1 MGVETT
7 QRRPGRRPTM
17 REVAAVAGVSLS
29 TVSRVVNGGD
39 GVREDLVERVRDALD
54 QLGYRHNLAASA
66 LRSGQPTRSI
76 ALLVQD
82 LSNDYSAA
90 VLRAL
95 DDAAR
100 VRGVVVLSAS
110 LDEEEARERELVA
123 DLINRRV
130 DGLVM
135 MPTSE
140 SQAYLQPDVRAGF
153 AVVTIDRPARHVA
166 ADSVLVANTGGAYAA
181 TRPLLAYGHRRIA
194 LLVDEPRI
202 TTAVARRA
210 GYERAL
216 LGAGL
221 SPDPALVRT
230 ARTVTDARA
239 AMASLLTLTDPPTA
253 VFAARNTL
261 TIGAALELRAQS
273 LHRSVALVGFD
284 EIRTA
289 ELADPGI
296 TTVEQNPVRIGREAA
311 RLLLARLD
319 GWTGPPEEL
328 VLPTTLTARGSGEI
342 AVLA

>member
-1 MGVETT
+1 MHD
-7 QRRPGRRPTM
+7 
-17 REVAAVAGVSLS
+17 VAALAGVSQK
-29 TVSRVVNGGD
+29 TVSRVVNGEQN
-39 GVREDLVERVRDALD
+39 VSLPVQERVQRAVD

-166 ADSVLVANTGGAYAA
+166 ADSVLVDNNGGAYDA
-181 TRPLLAYGHRRIA
+181 TKHLLAHGHRRIA

-202 TTAVARRA
+202 ATAVARRA
-210 GYERAL
+210 GFERAL
-216 LGAGL
+216 LEAGVT
-221 SPDPALVRT
+221 PEPALVLT
-230 ARTVTDARA
+230 ARTVADARA
-239 AMASLLTLTDPPTA
+239 ALASLLALTDPPTA
-253 VFAARNTL
+253 VFAARNTI

-296 TTVEQNPVRIGREAA
+296 TSVEQNPVGIGREAA

-319 GWTGPPEEL
+319 GWAGPPEEL
-328 VLPTTLTARGSGEI
+328 VLPTTLVARGSGEI
-342 AVLA
+342 VVAGL

>member
-1 MGVETT
+1 MHD
-7 QRRPGRRPTM
+7 
-17 REVAAVAGVSLS
+17 VAALAGVSQK
-29 TVSRVVNGGD
+29 TVSRVVNGEQN
-39 GVREDLVERVRDALD
+39 VSPSVQERVQRAVE

-66 LRSGQPTRSI
+66 LRSGQPSRSI

-100 VRGVVVLSAS
+100 DRGVVVLSAS

-153 AVVTIDRPARHVA
+153 VVVTIDRPAKHVA
-166 ADSVLVANTGGAYAA
+166 ADSVLVDNRTGAYDA
-181 TRPLLAYGHRRIA
+181 TKHLLAHGHRRIG
-194 LLVDEPRI
+194 LLVDELRI
-202 TTAVARRA
+202 STAGERRA

-216 LGAGL
+216 VEAGVI
-221 SPDPALVRT
+221 PDPQLVRT
-230 ARTVTDARA
+230 ARTVTDGRSALSDL
-239 AMASLLTLTDPPTA
+239 MSIPDPPTA

-261 TIGAALELRAQS
+261 TIGAALELRALG
-273 LHRSVALVGFD
+273 LHRTVALVGFD
-284 EIRTA
+284 EVRTA

-296 TTVEQNPVRIGREAA
+296 TTVQQNPVRIGREAA

-319 GWTGPPEEL
+319 GWAGPPEVL
-328 VLPTTLTARGSGEI
+328 VLPTTLVPRGSGELP
-342 AVLA
+342 APTPTPG